1 MRLRSE
7 RIVCPG
13 GTLAGEVVI
22 ENGRI
27 AGVGSAGGGGGG
39 EFIDLGE
46 SWLVPGYI
54 DMHVHGGGGAQ
65 CNTESAEE
73 IDRVAAFHAS
83 HGTTGL
89 LATVAPAPVDELRL
103 ALRAAAAS
111 TAPTVLGAHLEGPFL
126 SAEQPG
132 ALDPSHF
139 LDPDPAQL
147 ELLLAAAPG
156 TTRVM
161 TLAPELP
168 GAVALVERLRS
179 AGVVASLGH
188 TSASYA
194 QARDAIYAGAT
205 SATHVFNA
213 MPPLHHRAPAVLGAV
228 LESDEVSCELICDGV
243 HVDPVAMRLLC
254 NMKGAHGIRLVT
266 DATAAA
272 GMPDGEYRLGARTI
286 TVRVGTA
293 VLAGTKAIAGSTLT
307 MEAAVQNAVRL
318 LDISVEEAVQM
329 ASSNPARLLGLDGR
343 KGAIV
348 AGCDAD
354 LVALNEQLVVTAVMV
369 AGRWVADQP

>member
-22 ENGRI
+22 ESGRI
-27 AGVGSAGGGGGG
+27 AGVGSARGGGG
-39 EFIDLGE
+39 EFVDLGE

-65 CNTESAEE
+65 CNTESVEE
-73 IDRVAAFHAS
+73 IDRVASFHAG

-89 LATVAPAPVDELRL
+89 VATVAPAPIGALRL
-103 ALRAAAAS
+103 ALRAVAAS
-111 TAPTVLGAHLEGPFL
+111 KAPTVLGAHLEGPFL

-139 LDPDPAQL
+139 LDPDPVQL
-147 ELLLAAAPG
+147 ELLLEAAPG

-168 GAVALVERLRS
+168 GALALVERLGS

-188 TSASYA
+188 TSASCA
-194 QARDAIYAGAT
+194 QARDAICAGAT

-228 LESDEVSCELICDGV
+228 LESGAISCELICDGV
-243 HVDPVAMRLLC
+243 HVDPVVMRLLC
-254 NMKGAHGIRLVT
+254 NMKGPHGIRLVT

-272 GMPDGEYRLGARTI
+272 GMPDGEYQLGARTI
-286 TVRVGTA
+286 TVRGGVPALVGS
-293 VLAGTKAIAGSTLT
+293 KAIAGSTLT

-318 LDISVEEAVQM
+318 LGISVEDAVQI
-329 ASSNPARLLGLDGR
+329 ASANPARLLGLGGR

-354 LVALNEQLVVTAVMV
+354 LVVLNEQLAVRAVMV
-369 AGRWVADQP
+369 AGRWLADQP